1 MPDRF
6 RIRSERAIRAFA
18 RKEPA
23 ARPEHRGQLGVTAPA
38 AAPRVLFWVQHLMGI
53 GHQRRAAAVALA
65 LAGRGA
71 DVVYVTGGPEVP
83 DLAPGWPGRGRVVAL
98 PAARVADAGYRA
110 LVDAHGREVDDAWRA
125 ARRDRLLAA
134 FEEHAPHV
142 LVTET
147 WPFGRRLLRFELEP
161 LAERARATGCRLVSS
176 IRDVL
181 QPPSSPARARAA
193 ADRVLESFDAVL
205 VHGDPAFVPL
215 DASFPE
221 AGRIR
226 TRIRYTGYVAAGEG
240 PAAPPGVGE
249 GEIVVSAG
257 GGVVAHRLV
266 EAALAAARREP
277 GLRWRILVGP
287 NAGGDAFAGWRR
299 AAAGNAVVE
308 PNRADFGSLLPR
320 ARASVSQAGYNTVTD
335 LLAAGVPA
343 VLVPFAADGEREQ
356 SIRARSLAEAGF
368 ARVLDEERLTPEAL
382 LDAIRAAPAPAAGRA
397 RIRLDGAAQ
406 SADAVIEI
414 ARGAAGS
421 APVHR

>member
-1 MPDRF
+1 M
-6 RIRSERAIRAFA
+6 
-18 RKEPA
+18 
-23 ARPEHRGQLGVTAPA
+23 TAPA
-38 AAPRVLFWVQHLMGI
+38 AAPRVMFWVQHLMGI

-65 LAGRGA
+65 VAGEGA

-83 DLAPGWPGRGRVVAL
+83 DLAPGWPGPVRVVAL

-110 LVDAHGREVDDAWRA
+110 LVDAHGREVDDAWRD
-125 ARRDRLLAA
+125 ARRGLLLAA

-161 LAERARATGCRLVSS
+161 LVERARAAGSRLVSS

-221 AGRIR
+221 TERIR
-226 TRIRYTGYVAAGEG
+226 ARIRYTGYVPAGAG

-266 EAALAAARREP
+266 ETALAAARRDP

-287 NAGGDAFAGWRR
+287 NAGEDAFAGWRR
-299 AAAGNAVVE
+299 DAAENVIVE
-308 PNRADFGSLLPR
+308 PNRPDFVSILSR
-320 ARASVSQAGYNTVTD
+320 ACVSVSQAGYNTVTD
-335 LLAAGVPA
+335 LLAAGTPA
-343 VLVPFAADGEREQ
+343 VLVPFSAGGECEQ
-356 SIRARSLAEAGF
+356 SIRARTLAEAGF
-368 ARVLDEERLTPEAL
+368 ARVVEENRLTLGTLLEAV
-382 LDAIRAAPAPAAGRA
+382 RAAPAPDAGRV
-397 RIRLDGAAQ
+397 RIRLDGAAE
-406 SADAVIEI
+406 SAGVILGI
-414 ARGAAGS
+414 AREARLPP
-421 APVHR
+421 APGIARR

>member
-1 MPDRF
+1 M
-6 RIRSERAIRAFA
+6 
-18 RKEPA
+18 
-23 ARPEHRGQLGVTAPA
+23 TAPA
-38 AAPRVLFWVQHLMGI
+38 AAPRVMLWVQHLMGI
-53 GHQRRAAAVALA
+53 GHQRRAAAIALA

-83 DLAPGWPGRGRVVAL
+83 GLAPGWPGQVRVVAL

-110 LVDAHGREVDDAWRA
+110 LVDARGHEVDDVWRT
-125 ARRDRLLAA
+125 ARRDLLLAA

-161 LAERARATGCRLVSS
+161 LVERARAAGCRRVSS

-221 AGRIR
+221 TERIR
-226 TRIRYTGYVAAGEG
+226 TRVRYTGYVTAGEGG

-266 EAALAAARREP
+266 DAALIAARLDSR
-277 GLRWRILVGP
+277 LRWRILAGP
-287 NAGGDAFAGWRR
+287 NASEDAFAGWRL
-299 AAAGNAVVE
+299 AAAANVVVE
-308 PNRADFGSLLPR
+308 PNRADFGSLLSR
-320 ARASVSQAGYNTVTD
+320 ARVSVSQAGYNTVTD
-335 LLAAGVPA
+335 LLAAGAPA
-343 VLVPFAADGEREQ
+343 VLVPFSAGGEREQ
-356 SIRARSLAEAGF
+356 SIRARTLAEAGF
-368 ARVLDEERLTPEAL
+368 AQVVEEDRLTPETL
-382 LDAIRAAPAPAAGRA
+382 LEAVRAAPAPVAGRA
-397 RIRLDGAAQ
+397 RIRLDGAAE
-406 SADAVIEI
+406 SADAIIEI
-414 ARGAAGS
+414 ARDFADS
-421 APVHR
+421 SRR

>member
-1 MPDRF
+1 M
-6 RIRSERAIRAFA
+6 
-18 RKEPA
+18 
-23 ARPEHRGQLGVTAPA
+23 TAPA
-38 AAPRVLFWVQHLMGI
+38 AAPRVMLWVQHLMGI

-83 DLAPGWPGRGRVVAL
+83 DLAPGWPGRVRVVAL

-110 LVDAHGREVDDAWRA
+110 LVDASGREVDDAWRA

-161 LAERARATGCRLVSS
+161 LAERARAAGCRLVSS

-181 QPPSSPARARAA
+181 QPPSSPAKSRAA

-221 AGRIR
+221 AERIR
-226 TRIRYTGYVAAGEG
+226 ACIRYTGYVAAGEG
-240 PAAPPGVGE
+240 PAAAPGVGE

-266 EAALAAARREP
+266 EAALAAARRDP

-299 AAAGNAVVE
+299 AAARNVVVE

-320 ARASVSQAGYNTVTD
+320 ARVSISQAGYNTVTD

-382 LDAIRAAPAPAAGRA
+382 LEAIRAAPAPAAGRA
-397 RIRLDGAAQ
+397 RIRLDGAAE

-421 APVHR
+421 APVNR

>member
-1 MPDRF
+1 M
-6 RIRSERAIRAFA
+6 
-18 RKEPA
+18 
-23 ARPEHRGQLGVTAPA
+23 
-38 AAPRVLFWVQHLMGI
+38 FWVQHLMGI
-53 GHQRRAAAVALA
+53 GHQRRAAAIALA

-83 DLAPGWPGRGRVVAL
+83 DLAPGWPGRVRVVAL
-98 PAARVADAGYRA
+98 PAARVADAGYRT
-110 LVDAHGREVDDAWRA
+110 LVDARGHEVDDAWRV
-125 ARRDRLLAA
+125 ARRDMLLAA

-161 LAERARATGCRLVSS
+161 LVERARAVGRRLVSS

-181 QPPSSPARARAA
+181 EPPSSPAKARAA
-193 ADRVLESFDAVL
+193 ADRVLESFDAVF

-221 AGRIR
+221 TERIR
-226 TRIRYTGYVAAGEG
+226 ARIRYTGYVPAREG

-266 EAALAAARREP
+266 DAALAAARQDP

-287 NAGGDAFAGWRR
+287 NAGEDAFAGWRR
-299 AAAGNAVVE
+299 AAAANVVVE
-308 PNRADFGSLLPR
+308 PNRPDFGSLLSR
-320 ARASVSQAGYNTVTD
+320 ARVSVSQAGYNTVTD
-335 LLAAGVPA
+335 LLAAGTPA
-343 VLVPFAADGEREQ
+343 VLVPFSAGGEREQ
-356 SIRARSLAEAGF
+356 SIRARTLAEAGF
-368 ARVLDEERLTPEAL
+368 AQVVEEDRLTPGTL
-382 LDAIRAAPAPAAGRA
+382 LEAIRAAPAPDAGRA
-397 RIRLDGAAQ
+397 RIRLDGAAE

-414 ARGAAGS
+414 ARDVADS
-421 APVHR
+421 SRR

>member
-1 MPDRF
+1 M
-6 RIRSERAIRAFA
+6 
-18 RKEPA
+18 
-23 ARPEHRGQLGVTAPA
+23 TAPA
-38 AAPRVLFWVQHLMGI
+38 AAPRVMLWVQHLMGI

-71 DVVYVTGGPEVP
+71 DVVYVTGGPEIP
-83 DLAPGWPGRGRVVAL
+83 DLAPGWPGRVRVVAL

-110 LVDAHGREVDDAWRA
+110 LVDAGGREVDDAWRA
-125 ARRDRLLAA
+125 TRRDRLLAA

-147 WPFGRRLLRFELEP
+147 WPFGRGLLRFELEP
-161 LAERARATGCRLVSS
+161 LAERARAAGCRLVGS

-181 QPPSSPARARAA
+181 QPPSSPAKSRAA

-221 AGRIR
+221 AERIR
-226 TRIRYTGYVAAGEG
+226 ARIRYTGYVAAGEG
-240 PAAPPGVGE
+240 PVAPPGVGE
-249 GEIVVSAG
+249 GEAVVSAG

-266 EAALAAARREP
+266 EAALAAARRDP

-287 NAGGDAFAGWRR
+287 NAGGDALAGWRR
-299 AAAGNAVVE
+299 VVAGNVVVE

-320 ARASVSQAGYNTVTD
+320 ARVSVSQAGYNTVTD

-382 LDAIRAAPAPAAGRA
+382 LEAIRAAPAPAAGRA
-397 RIRLDGAAQ
+397 RIRLDGAAE

-421 APVHR
+421 APVNR

>member
-1 MPDRF
+1 MP
-6 RIRSERAIRAFA
+6 
-18 RKEPA
+18 
-23 ARPEHRGQLGVTAPA
+23 
-38 AAPRVLFWVQHLMGI
+38 
-53 GHQRRAAAVALA
+53 
-65 LAGRGA
+65 
-71 DVVYVTGGPEVP
+71 
-83 DLAPGWPGRGRVVAL
+83 AL
-98 PAARVADAGYRA
+98 PATRVADAGYRA
-110 LVDAHGREVDDAWRA
+110 LVDAGGREVDDAWRA

-161 LAERARATGCRLVSS
+161 LTERARAAGCRLVGS

-181 QPPSSPARARAA
+181 QPPSSPAKSRAA

-205 VHGDPAFVPL
+205 VHGDPDFVPL

-221 AGRIR
+221 TERIR
-226 TRIRYTGYVAAGEG
+226 ARIRYTGYVAAGEG
-240 PAAPPGVGE
+240 PAAAPGVGE
-249 GEIVVSAG
+249 DEVVVSAG

-266 EAALAAARREP
+266 EAALAAARRDP

-299 AAAGNAVVE
+299 AAAANAVVE

-320 ARASVSQAGYNTVTD
+320 ARVSISQAGYNTVTD

-343 VLVPFAADGEREQ
+343 VLVPFSADGEREQ

-382 LDAIRAAPAPAAGRA
+382 LEAIRAAPAPAAGRA
-397 RIRLDGAAQ
+397 RIRLDGAAE

-421 APVHR
+421 APVNR